1 MKKVTEGKTLIL
13 KLVKKWPGLIATKQ
27 EEIKF
32 IREKSP
38 SKYKCKL
45 TLEQFKAK
53 LMVKINHENPI
64 KGNKDNISR
73 VSSEMEKLFRKSHKA
88 WRVKKKKRQ
97 DEKDWKN
104 VSSLCNKQVHAWYY
118 PHTKQY
124 IRTKTSNKQSA
135 TFKIV
140 TATK

>member
-88 WRVKKKKRQ
+88 WRVKKKKTGWKRL
-97 DEKDWKN
+97 EKCQ
-104 VSSLCNKQVHAWYY
+104 LPLQ
-118 PHTKQY
+118 
-124 IRTKTSNKQSA
+124 
-135 TFKIV
+135 
-140 TATK
+140 